1 MGDAPYKAPQP
12 PMRSK
17 NGQGFILL
25 EVLVAMAL
33 ILGVWMTSVG
43 VYQRLALTLIQQESK
58 RAQLR
63 KDSDT
68 FEIQEHSRAHLN
80 LQNQA
85 LSYEST
91 RMSGRDRSLRTA
103 TQPTIKDKR

>member
-33 ILGVWMTSVG
+33 ILGVWMVSVG

-63 KDSDT
+63 KDSDA
-68 FEIQEHSRAHLN
+68 FEMQEQSRINLN
-80 LQNQA
+80 LPNKA

-91 RMSGRDRSLRTA
+91 RVSGRDRSVRIA
-103 TQPTIKDKR
+103 TQPTIKNKR

>member
-1 MGDAPYKAPQP
+1 MS
-12 PMRSK
+12 M
-17 NGQGFILL
+17 
-25 EVLVAMAL
+25 
-33 ILGVWMTSVG
+33 ILGVWMASAG
-43 VYQRLALTLIQQESK
+43 LYQRLALTLTQQESK

-91 RMSGRDRSLRTA
+91 RMSGRDRSVRIA
-103 TQPTIKDKR
+103 TQPTIKNKR

>member
-1 MGDAPYKAPQP
+1 M
-12 PMRSK
+12 
-17 NGQGFILL
+17 
-25 EVLVAMAL
+25 AMSM
-33 ILGVWMTSVG
+33 ILGVWMASAG
-43 VYQRLALTLIQQESK
+43 VYQRLALTLTQQESK

-63 KDSDT
+63 KDSDA

-103 TQPTIKDKR
+103 TQPTIKNKR

>member
-33 ILGVWMTSVG
+33 ILGVWMVSVG

-91 RMSGRDRSLRTA
+91 RMSGRDRSVRTA
-103 TQPTIKDKR
+103 TQPTIKNKR

>member
-1 MGDAPYKAPQP
+1 
-12 PMRSK
+12 MRSK

-43 VYQRLALTLIQQESK
+43 VYQRLALTLTQQESK

-63 KDSDT
+63 KDSDA
-68 FEIQEHSRAHLN
+68 FEIQEHSRANSN
-80 LQNQA
+80 LSKKA
-85 LSYEST
+85 LSNESA
-91 RMSGRDRSLRTA
+91 RMSSRNRSMRTS
-103 TQPTIKDKR
+103 TQPSLKDKR